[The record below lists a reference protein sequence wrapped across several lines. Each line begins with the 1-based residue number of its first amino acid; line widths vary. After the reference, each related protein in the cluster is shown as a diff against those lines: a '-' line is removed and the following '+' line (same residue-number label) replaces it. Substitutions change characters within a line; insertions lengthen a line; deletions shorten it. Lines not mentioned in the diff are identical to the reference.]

1 MADCTFWRAGH
12 VCSWKINVIMA
23 AKPWTFW
30 VAGCSAVCKP
40 WLIVGVQHGGVA
52 GDWWES
58 EVGLLEEVSHW
69 EGVLRVVSDTAPSS
83 VPTSLSS
90 DQRDMDFST
99 VFSLPLW
106 TDPSETV
113 IQVNNPASQGNHFVR
128 VPRKLT
134 YLGKALVYVNQTDF
148 KISLLV
154 SLKLQGLLVFH
165 ILLVV
170 PGISSGPYTWVSSV
184 LLPSYTLV
192 CYRCFQSLLM
202 ISKQEKPKCTFSFL
216 YCFECVCIWV
226 HVCSHSCVCI
236 CVLVHACKCS
246 ASEAMR
252 EHWVL
257 QNCC

>member
-1 MADCTFWRAGH
+1 M
-12 VCSWKINVIMA
+12 
-23 AKPWTFW
+23 
-30 VAGCSAVCKP
+30 
-40 WLIVGVQHGGVA
+40 
-52 GDWWES
+52 
-58 EVGLLEEVSHW
+58 GLLEEVSHW

-113 IQVNNPASQGNHFVR
+113 IQVNNPASQGNHFII

-154 SLKLQGLLVFH
+154 SLKLQCLLVLH

-170 PGISSGPYTWVSSV
+170 PGISSGPYT
-184 LLPSYTLV
+184 
-192 CYRCFQSLLM
+192 
-202 ISKQEKPKCTFSFL
+202 
-216 YCFECVCIWV
+216 
-226 HVCSHSCVCI
+226 
-236 CVLVHACKCS
+236 
-246 ASEAMR
+246 
-252 EHWVL
+252 
-257 QNCC
+257 